1 MYIYNLHL
9 RPFKVG
15 LCHGIPVSP
24 RFCCGGAIPRN
35 VELFALSLRVH
46 LARSKSKLVMQ
57 FTYPVVSD
65 QVYPQYIRTGVV
77 EAVPYCMVIV
87 SCCLA

>member
-1 MYIYNLHL
+1 M
-9 RPFKVG
+9 
-15 LCHGIPVSP
+15 
-24 RFCCGGAIPRN
+24 
-35 VELFALSLRVH
+35 ELFALSLRVH